1 MSTPVPDQSP
11 RALERHTGASQS
23 IVREVPLGIAE
34 IAQLLEVKRATVN
47 MWRARGVLPEPDG
60 FVSDSP
66 YWWPATIRDFAIA
79 TNRVP

>member
-1 MSTPVPDQSP
+1 MGTRVPGSVP
-11 RALERHTGASQS
+11 FALERHSGALDG
-23 IVREVPLGIAE
+23 IVREIPLGIAE